1 MITNLDYA
9 KIISEFKFLKFY
21 PIGLEKINE
30 QFKSLKYSGIEDRD
44 ILIFAFDKWCRKGN
58 DTFPTFAELKKMT
71 ETDMKQYSYKEI
83 FFDPC
88 EILSEIV
95 HIRVWIEKHCEIYT
109 RPHLASF
116 DLARVTQKQDDE
128 WAHNERVSQSIAMS
142 KYYSYFKQ
150 RPDEYKRLVNGGLDV
165 LSIDHQEN
173 LNLGE

>member
-1 MITNLDYA
+1 MITSLDYG

-21 PIGLEKINE
+21 PVGFEKIME

-71 ETDMKQYSYKEI
+71 ETDMKQYSFQEI
-83 FFDPC
+83 FLDP
-88 EILSEIV
+88 IKNGSEKK
-95 HIRVWIEKHCEIYT
+95 HIRVWIEKHCEIYN

-116 DLARVTQKQDDE
+116 DLSRVTQKQADE
-128 WAHNERVSQSIAMS
+128 WEHQERVSQSIAMS